1 MSSIPKLKRKSDDA
15 ASSSD
20 TTQPRDHLEVMG
32 GKVPSKF
39 ADPCAHAA
47 KASMA
52 CLEKY
57 SFDRTKCAEAFQNY
71 RDCKKAWVLQ
81 RRKDRAEGRDGV
93 FD

>member
-1 MSSIPKLKRKSDDA
+1 MSSIPKLKHKSA
-15 ASSSD
+15 EEAKD

-52 CLEKY
+52 CLERHSY
-57 SFDRTKCAEAFQNY
+57 DRTKCAEAFQNY
-71 RDCKKAWVLQ
+71 RD
-81 RRKDRAEGRDGV
+81 
-93 FD
+93 